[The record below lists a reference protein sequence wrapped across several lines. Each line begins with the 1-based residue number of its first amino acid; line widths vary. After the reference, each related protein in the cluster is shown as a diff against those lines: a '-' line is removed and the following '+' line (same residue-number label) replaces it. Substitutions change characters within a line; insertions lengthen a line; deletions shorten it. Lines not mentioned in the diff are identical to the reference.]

1 MDCCL
6 VCSYDTFKELK
17 LEKNSFGLV
26 SLTFGI
32 KLSDITQKA
41 QLPKWCGFLQK
52 SLNLTWLLLP
62 VIGFIFTV
70 GIKLNFDSH
79 LRKNDMGYACK
90 TFKMRLEEYL
100 SKTLFIEIWRKNT
113 LCCINGY
120 P

>member
-41 QLPKWCGFLQK
+41 QLPK
-52 SLNLTWLLLP
+52 
-62 VIGFIFTV
+62 
-70 GIKLNFDSH
+70 
-79 LRKNDMGYACK
+79 
-90 TFKMRLEEYL
+90 
-100 SKTLFIEIWRKNT
+100 
-113 LCCINGY
+113 
-120 P
+120 